1 MNRAK
6 RTAMALGSAALFF
19 WLAVVLF
26 QRGTPPAHAY
36 TQQTPQAPTEAGS
49 PVKRALLIGINNY
62 KYPDRISPLAGSL
75 NDVEDMRQVLIG
87 KFEFAPENI
96 LVLKDAQATHAG
108 IMSAIHTHLIDTA
121 KPGDIIVIHYS
132 GHGSQMKDVTGKMPN
147 GLDES
152 IVPYDSRDPEGRIF
166 DISGAEF
173 HNALAQLAAK
183 TRNITVIL
191 DSCNSGTLVRGARVR
206 SIPADTRDI
215 PPAVATAMR
224 GVSAIPAESATPRF
238 AFISAATSKENAFE
252 QFADGHDHGALTY
265 FLTRQ
270 LRAARAGAT
279 YRDIMDPV
287 IANVTAYFP
296 GQHPALEGA
305 EADQHVFA
313 DGSSLAGTYV
323 PASPSLLDPHH
334 VTLSIGQAEGA
345 TVGSTFDVYAPGTK
359 KFASPERPTG
369 RVQLLTVTA
378 FTSEASILPGGKVAP
393 SSRAVEREHRYTSSR
408 ARVFLDGVD
417 TSPTLQQLQ
426 SALAKIRYAQQVDRP
441 TLCNIQLRQVGPN
454 ILILAADATKLSTP
468 VAASDPQAV
477 NKLLQQLQMWAKWYN
492 VLSIRNPQNGIDVTF
507 KLAGQ
512 QTRDPVARVGKPDM
526 GVTEG
531 DEITATLANNSDR
544 DLYVVILDLSTDGT
558 ISVAYPTQAGAD
570 VVIKP
575 DLNLSHTFST
585 FVPRGRPSVTDVL
598 KVFVSYKPLDL
609 TPLTQG
615 AIRGTRGESDPL
627 QDLLDDSVG
636 LSRNIAS
643 ADKPVDLGTW
653 ATLQRVL
660 LVKRKR

>member
-1 MNRAK
+1 MNRA
-6 RTAMALGSAALFF
+6 RRIAIALASAALFL
-19 WLAVVLF
+19 WLGVVLL
-26 QRGTPPAHAY
+26 QNAAAAVHAY
-36 TQQTPQAPTEAGS
+36 TQPVSQTSASAGTPT
-49 PVKRALLIGINNY
+49 KRALLIGINNY
-62 KYPDRISPLAGSL
+62 KYPERISPLEGSL
-75 NDVEDMRQVLIG
+75 NDVEDMRQVLVG

-108 IMSAIHTHLIDTA
+108 IMNAIHTHLIDKA

-152 IVPYDSRDPEGRIF
+152 IVPYDSRDLEGKVF

-173 HNALAQLAAK
+173 HTALVQLAAK
-183 TRNITVIL
+183 TPDITVIL
-191 DSCNSGTLVRGARVR
+191 DSCHSGTLVRGARVR
-206 SIPADTRDI
+206 FIPTDTRDI
-215 PPAVATAMR
+215 PPPVATAMR
-224 GVSAIPAESATPRF
+224 GVSAAPADSTTPRF

-270 LRAARAGAT
+270 LRTARAGVT

-313 DGSSLAGTYV
+313 DGSSLAGTYI

-334 VTLSIGQAEGA
+334 VTLNVGDAEGA
-345 TVGSTFDVYAPGTK
+345 TVGSTFDIYPPGSKRFAP
-359 KFASPERPTG
+359 PERPTG
-369 RVQLLTVTA
+369 RVQLLTVSA
-378 FTSEASILPGGKVAP
+378 FTSEASMLPGGKVAP
-393 SSRAVEREHRYTSSR
+393 SSRAVEREHHYVSAK

-417 TSPTLQQLQ
+417 HSPVLQQIQ
-426 SALAKIRYAQQVDRP
+426 SALGNIRYAQAVDRP
-441 TLCNIQLRQVGPN
+441 TLCNIQLRQTGAN
-454 ILILAADATKLSTP
+454 ILILAADSTTLSTP
-468 VAASDPQAV
+468 VAAADPQAV

-492 VLSIRNPQNGIDVTF
+492 VLSIRNPQNGIDVNF

-531 DEITATLANNSDR
+531 DEITATLTNNSDR
-544 DLYVVILDLSTDGT
+544 DLYVVILDLSSDGS
-558 ISVAYPTQAGAD
+558 ISVAYPTQIGAD
-570 VVIKP
+570 IVIKP
-575 DLNLSHTFST
+575 QLTLSHSFST
-585 FVPRGRPSVTDVL
+585 FVPRGRSFVTDVL

-615 AIRGTRGESDPL
+615 AIHSTRGESDPL

-643 ADKPVDLGTW
+643 ADKPVDLATW
-653 ATLQRVL
+653 ASLQRVL
-660 LVKRKR
+660 LVKRKH